1 MIKQCDKQ
9 RPVRSSNSV
18 FLTISMMRTKLNRR
32 IRQEWCTRWTL
43 TPKFRVNKHWR
54 AMAIWRAWRKRWTR
68 TSLSRIK
75 TSTTKIWR
83 SCQVLSARSSSQT
96 RDHRNTVHRI
106 RALKRQWQ
114 LMKTRYRCR
123 RKDFINTVSW
133 AKAQTLWQ
141 GMPSYT
147 ERLRWT

>member
-9 RPVRSSNSV
+9 RLVRSSNSV
-18 FLTISMMRTKLNRR
+18 CSTISTMRTRLSRR

-43 TPKFRVNKHWR
+43 MPKFKVSRHWK
-54 AMAIWRAWRKRWTR
+54 AMATWQAWRRRWTR

-75 TSTTKIWR
+75 TLITRIWR
-83 SCQVLSARSSSQT
+83 SYQVLSAQSSSRT
-96 RDHRNTVHRI
+96 PDHRNTVHRI
-106 RALKRQWQ
+106 RPTKRQWR
-114 LMKTRYRCR
+114 LTKTRYMCR

-133 AKAQTLWQ
+133 AKTQALWQ
-141 GMPSYT
+141 GMPRYM